1 MKTDI
6 PYYSQIVSAVRA
18 VRSMKWN
25 LDFSYFR
32 KWIMI
37 GFLLGVVAGL
47 GAVLLF
53 LSVEL
58 FTGLFLGLGTG
69 FFPPLPGG
77 FQTNLG
83 YVLFIEKPWM
93 IPLITGLGGLLV
105 GLITTKFSPE
115 SEGHG
120 TDAVI
125 DAYHH
130 KSGNIRARVPLVKG
144 IASSI
149 TIGSGGSGGTEG
161 PAGQIAAGFGSLIG
175 KLFKLDEDEK
185 RIAVAAGLGAGI
197 GSIFKI
203 PLGGAIF
210 SAEVF
215 YRRDFE
221 VRALI
226 PGLVASVT
234 GYTVFGFVFGW
245 DRLFA
250 IPLDLVNYTNP
261 ISLALYALV
270 GLISAGV
277 SIGYVRT
284 FYAISDYFA
293 KVRIPK
299 YLKPAIGGVI
309 VGIIGIVFPQI
320 LGTSYGWL
328 QIAIDK
334 NYTLLPLYVIGSI
347 LVLKILATSLTI
359 GSGGSAGVFGP
370 SMVIGGLLGAFIG
383 TAFHLLGLF
392 TWIDVSSVIIVS
404 MVSFFGATAKTPISS
419 IIMGS
424 ELTGGYALL
433 APMMLA
439 TFIAYIM
446 SGQHNSIFRNQ
457 VLNRA
462 DSPAHRMEYQLPIL
476 RDMYVRDAIR
486 VAVNKLS
493 KDVTIDEALQLMNR
507 NNSKMITV
515 VNEKE
520 LLTGVVYKHKLYEFP
535 EEYRKSVKLESIM
548 LRDPFFAYTSD
559 SLHHALVR
567 LSSNELQEM
576 PVLSSENKKV
586 LGIITISDLVKLYD
600 KEVERIMKVRSP
612 SNFSVGSDGNGIA
625 KSNNN
630 DDSHLAD
637 KTTNKE

>member
-1 MKTDI
+1 MKPDL
-6 PYYSQIVSAVRA
+6 PYYSQIASAVRA
-18 VRSMKWN
+18 MRGMKWN

-32 KWIMI
+32 KWILI

-47 GAVLLF
+47 GAVALF
-53 LSVEL
+53 LSVEF
-58 FTGLFLGLGTG
+58 FTGLFLGLGAG
-69 FFPPLPGG
+69 YFPPLPGG
-77 FQTNLG
+77 FQNNFG
-83 YVLFIEKPWM
+83 YTLFIEKPWM

-105 GLITTKFSPE
+105 GLITTRFSPE

-203 PLGGAIF
+203 PLGGAVF

-245 DRLFA
+245 HPLFT
-250 IPLDLVNYTNP
+250 IPLDLVKYTNP
-261 ISLALYALV
+261 ISLLLYALV

-277 SIGYVRT
+277 SIGYVKT
-284 FYAISDYFA
+284 FYTISDYFS
-293 KVRIPK
+293 KIRIPK
-299 YLKPAIGGVI
+299 YLKPAIGGVL
-309 VGIIGIVFPQI
+309 VGMIGIVFPQI

-328 QIAIDK
+328 QIAINKD
-334 NYTLLPLYVIGSI
+334 TILPLGIIGAIVIF
-347 LVLKILATSLTI
+347 KILATSLTL

-370 SMVIGGLLGAFIG
+370 SMVIGGFLGAFIG

-392 TWIDVSSVIIVS
+392 TWVDVSSVIIVS

-439 TFIAYIM
+439 TFVAYIM

-457 VLNRA
+457 VLNRSA
-462 DSPAHRMEYQLPIL
+462 SPAHRMEYQLPIL
-476 RDMYVRDAIR
+476 RDMYVKDAIR
-486 VAVNKLS
+486 VPVNKLS
-493 KDVTIDEALQLMNR
+493 KDVTIDEALQIMNR
-507 NNSKMITV
+507 NNSKMIAV

-520 LLTGVVYKHKLYEFP
+520 LLHGVVYKHRLYEFP
-535 EEYRKSVKLESIM
+535 DEYRKSIKLESIM
-548 LRDPFFAYTSD
+548 IKDPFFAYSSD
-559 SLHHALVR
+559 SLHDALIR

-576 PVLSSENKKV
+576 PVLSNENNKV
-586 LGIITISDLVKLYD
+586 LGIITIADLVKLYD
-600 KEVERIMKVRSP
+600 KEVEKIVKVRNP
-612 SNFSVGSDGNGIA
+612 SIPGIDN
-625 KSNNN
+625 KRDEIDNSN
-630 DDSHLAD
+630 DRHLRD
-637 KTTNKE
+637 KTTNKD

>member
-1 MKTDI
+1 MK
-6 PYYSQIVSAVRA
+6 PELPFYYQLKSVKRSLRA
-18 VRSMKWN
+18 MKWN

-32 KWIMI
+32 KWILI
-37 GFLLGVVAGL
+37 GFLLGVVVGL
-47 GAVLLF
+47 GAVALF
-53 LSVEL
+53 LSVEF
-58 FTGLFLGLGTG
+58 FTTLFLELGAG
-69 FFPPLPGG
+69 YSPPLPGG
-77 FQTNLG
+77 FQANFSYT
-83 YVLFIEKPWM
+83 LFIEKPWL

-130 KSGNIRARVPLVKG
+130 KSGNIRTRVPLVKAV
-144 IASSI
+144 ASSI

-161 PAGQIAAGFGSLIG
+161 PSGQIAAGFGSLIG
-175 KLFKLDEDEK
+175 KLFKLNEDDR
-185 RIAVAAGLGAGI
+185 RIAVAAGLRARI

-203 PLGGAIF
+203 PLGGAVF
-210 SAEVF
+210 SAEVL

-245 DRLFA
+245 DRLFT
-250 IPLDLVNYTNP
+250 IPLDLVKYTNP
-261 ISLALYALV
+261 VSLLLYALV

-277 SIGYVRT
+277 SVGYVKT
-284 FYAISDYFA
+284 FYTISDFFA
-293 KVRIPK
+293 KMRIPK
-299 YLKPAIGGVI
+299 YVKPGIGGVL

-328 QIAIDK
+328 QIAINKD
-334 NYTLLPLYVIGSI
+334 YLLFPLEMIGAVI
-347 LVLKILATSLTI
+347 VFKILATSLTI

-383 TAFHLLGLF
+383 GAFHLLGLF
-392 TWIDVSSVIIVS
+392 TWIDVTSVIIVS
-404 MVSFFGATAKTPISS
+404 MVSFFGATAKTPISA

-457 VLNRA
+457 VLNRS
-462 DSPAHRMEYQLPIL
+462 DSPAHRMEYQRVILSDLYVKDIMKDPINRLPK
-476 RDMYVRDAIR
+476 D
-486 VAVNKLS
+486 LS
-493 KDVTIDEALQLMNR
+493 IEEALQILNR
-507 NNSKMITV
+507 NSSRMIMV
-515 VNEKE
+515 VNENDKLE
-520 LLTGVVYKHKLYEFP
+520 GVVYKYKLFEFP
-535 EEYRKSVKLESIM
+535 EEYRKSIKLANIM
-548 LRDPFFAYTSD
+548 IKDPFFAYTSD

-567 LSSNELQEM
+567 LSSNDLQEM
-576 PVLSSENKKV
+576 PVLSNKNQKV
-586 LGIITISDLVKLYD
+586 IGIVTIADLVKLYD
-600 KEVERIMKVRSP
+600 SQVEKILKARDPNNLDI
-612 SNFSVGSDGNGIA
+612 GNNVNG
-625 KSNNN
+625 N
-630 DDSHLAD
+630 H
-637 KTTNKE
+637 TNKDNDIKDKPTN

>member
-1 MKTDI
+1 MTPDL
-6 PYYSQIVSAVRA
+6 PYYYQIKSIVRTL
-18 VRSMKWN
+18 RGMKWN

-32 KWIMI
+32 KWILI
-37 GFLLGVVAGL
+37 GFLLGVMAGL
-47 GAVLLF
+47 GAVALF
-53 LSVEL
+53 LSVEF
-58 FTGLFLGLGTG
+58 FTALFLGVGAG
-69 FFPPLPGG
+69 YFPPLPGG
-77 FQTNLG
+77 FQNNFTYTLS
-83 YVLFIEKPWM
+83 IERPWLL
-93 IPLITGLGGLLV
+93 PLITGLGGLLV

-130 KSGNIRARVPLVKG
+130 KSGHIRARVPLVKG
-144 IASSI
+144 VASSI

-175 KLFKLDEDEK
+175 KLFKLNEDER

-197 GSIFKI
+197 GSIFKV
-203 PLGGAIF
+203 PLGGAVF

-245 DRLFA
+245 DRLFT
-250 IPLDLVNYTNP
+250 IPLDLVRYTHP
-261 ISLALYALV
+261 ASLILYAIV
-270 GLISAGV
+270 GLVSAGLSV
-277 SIGYVRT
+277 GWVKT
-284 FYAISDYFA
+284 FYAISDYFS
-293 KVRIPK
+293 RIHFPK
-299 YLKPAIGGVI
+299 YLKPAIGGVL
-309 VGIIGIVFPQI
+309 VGVIGIAFPQV

-328 QIAIDK
+328 QIAINKD
-334 NYTLLPLYVIGSI
+334 YVLFPLVVIGPVI
-347 LVLKILATSLTI
+347 ILKILATSLTI

-446 SGQHNSIFRNQ
+446 SGQHNSIFRSQ
-457 VLNRA
+457 VLNRS
-462 DSPAHRMEYQLPIL
+462 DSPAHRMEYQRVIL
-476 RDMYVRDAIR
+476 RDLYVKDVMKNPI
-486 VAVNKLS
+486 NKLS
-493 KDVTIDEALQLMNR
+493 KNVSIEEALQILNR
-507 NNSKMITV
+507 NNSRMVMV
-515 VNEKE
+515 VNEGDKLE
-520 LLTGVVYKHKLYEFP
+520 GVVYKYKLFEFP
-535 EEYRKSVKLESIM
+535 EEYRKSIKLENVMIK
-548 LRDPFFAYTSD
+548 DPFFAYTSD

-567 LSSNELQEM
+567 LSSNDLQEM
-576 PVLSSENKKV
+576 PVLSNEDHKV
-586 LGIITISDLVKLYD
+586 IGIVTIADLVKLYD
-600 KEVERIMKVRSP
+600 SQVEKIMKSRDQNSL
-612 SNFSVGSDGNGIA
+612 GIDA
-625 KSNNN
+625 NNSRIEKN
-630 DDSHLAD
+630 RDRDLTD
-637 KTTNKE
+637 KKTD

>member
-1 MKTDI
+1 MTPDL
-6 PYYSQIVSAVRA
+6 PYYYQIKSIVRTL
-18 VRSMKWN
+18 RGMKWN

-32 KWIMI
+32 KWILI
-37 GFLLGVVAGL
+37 GFLLGVMAGL
-47 GAVLLF
+47 GAVALF
-53 LSVEL
+53 LSVEF
-58 FTGLFLGLGTG
+58 FTALFLGVGAG
-69 FFPPLPGG
+69 YFPPLPGG
-77 FQTNLG
+77 FQNNFTYTLS
-83 YVLFIEKPWM
+83 IERPWLL
-93 IPLITGLGGLLV
+93 PLITGLGGLLV

-130 KSGNIRARVPLVKG
+130 KSGHIRARVPLVKG
-144 IASSI
+144 VASSI

-175 KLFKLDEDEK
+175 KLFKLNEDER

-203 PLGGAIF
+203 PLGGAVF
-210 SAEVF
+210 SAEVM

-245 DRLFA
+245 DRLFT
-250 IPLDLVNYTNP
+250 IPLDLVRYTHP
-261 ISLALYALV
+261 ASLILYAIV
-270 GLISAGV
+270 GLVSAGLSV
-277 SIGYVRT
+277 GWVKT
-284 FYAISDYFA
+284 FYAISDYFS
-293 KVRIPK
+293 RIHFPK
-299 YLKPAIGGVI
+299 YLKPAIGGVL
-309 VGIIGIVFPQI
+309 VGVIGIAFPQV

-328 QIAIDK
+328 QIAINKD
-334 NYTLLPLYVIGSI
+334 YVLFPLVVIGPVI
-347 LVLKILATSLTI
+347 ILKILATSLTI

-446 SGQHNSIFRNQ
+446 SGQHNSIFRSQ
-457 VLNRA
+457 VLNRS
-462 DSPAHRMEYQLPIL
+462 DSPAHRMEYQRVIL
-476 RDMYVRDAIR
+476 RDLYVKDVMKNPI
-486 VAVNKLS
+486 NKLS
-493 KDVTIDEALQLMNR
+493 KNVSIEEALQILNR
-507 NNSKMITV
+507 NNSRMVMV
-515 VNEKE
+515 VNEGDKLE
-520 LLTGVVYKHKLYEFP
+520 GVVYKYKLFEFP
-535 EEYRKSVKLESIM
+535 EEYRKSIKLENVMIK
-548 LRDPFFAYTSD
+548 DPFFAYTSD

-567 LSSNELQEM
+567 LSSNDLQEM
-576 PVLSSENKKV
+576 PVLSNEDHKV
-586 LGIITISDLVKLYD
+586 IGIVTIADLVKLYD
-600 KEVERIMKVRSP
+600 SQVEKIMKSRDQNSL
-612 SNFSVGSDGNGIA
+612 GIDV
-625 KSNNN
+625 NNSRIEKN
-630 DDSHLAD
+630 KDRDITD
-637 KTTNKE
+637 KKTD

>member
-1 MKTDI
+1 M
-6 PYYSQIVSAVRA
+6 R
-18 VRSMKWN
+18 WN

-32 KWIMI
+32 KWILI

-47 GAVLLF
+47 GAIALF
-53 LSVEL
+53 LSVEF
-58 FTGLFLGLGTG
+58 FTTLFLEMGTG
-69 FFPPLPGG
+69 YSPPLPGG
-77 FQTNLG
+77 FQDSYT
-83 YVLFIEKPWM
+83 YVLFIERPWA
-93 IPLITGLGGLLV
+93 IPLICGLGGLLV
-105 GLITTKFSPE
+105 GLITTRFSPE

-130 KSGNIRARVPLVKG
+130 KSGNIRARVPLVKAV
-144 IASSI
+144 ASSI

-175 KLFKLDEDEK
+175 KLFKLDEDER

-203 PLGGAIF
+203 PLGGAVF

-245 DRLFA
+245 DRLFT
-250 IPLDLVNYTNP
+250 IPLDLVKYTHP
-261 ISLALYALV
+261 ASLILYAIV
-270 GLISAGV
+270 GLICAGI
-277 SIGYVRT
+277 SIGYVKI
-284 FYAISDYFA
+284 FYIISDYFS
-293 KVRIPK
+293 KIRIPK
-299 YLKPAIGGVI
+299 YLKPAIGGVL

-328 QIAIDK
+328 QIAINKD
-334 NYTLLPLYVIGSI
+334 YVLLPLYILGAVI
-347 LVLKILATSLTI
+347 VLKILATSLTI

-370 SMVIGGLLGAFIG
+370 SMVIGGLVGAFIG

-392 TWIDVSSVIIVS
+392 TWIDLSSVIIVA

-439 TFIAYIM
+439 TFVAYIM

-457 VLNRA
+457 VLNRS
-462 DSPAHRMEYQLPIL
+462 DSPAHRMEYQRPIL
-476 RDMYVRDAIR
+476 SDLYVKDAIR
-486 VAVNKLS
+486 SATNKLS
-493 KDVTIDEALQLMNR
+493 KDVSIEESLQIMNR
-507 NNSKMITV
+507 NNSKMILV
-515 VNEKE
+515 VNHDDM
-520 LLTGVVYKHKLYEFP
+520 LQGAVYKHKLFEFP

-548 LRDPFFAYTSD
+548 IKDPFFAYNSD
-559 SLHHALVR
+559 SLHNALVS
-567 LSSNELQEM
+567 LSSNDLQEM
-576 PVLSSENKKV
+576 PVLSNENNKV
-586 LGIITISDLVKLYD
+586 IGIITISDLVKLYD
-600 KEVERIMKVRSP
+600 KEVEKITKVVNRSNLNTNNVRT
-612 SNFSVGSDGNGIA
+612 SNSHHLRN
-625 KSNNN
+625 KS
-630 DDSHLAD
+630 
-637 KTTNKE
+637 TNKKQ

>member
-6 PYYSQIVSAVRA
+6 PYYSQAKSIIKSLRA
-18 VRSMKWN
+18 TNYS

-32 KWIMI
+32 KWILI
-37 GFLLGVVAGL
+37 GFLLGIVAGL
-47 GAVLLF
+47 GSIALF
-53 LSVEL
+53 LSVEF
-58 FTGLFLGLGTG
+58 FTGLFLKLGAGYT
-69 FFPPLPGG
+69 PPLPGG
-77 FQTNLG
+77 FQGHVAYT
-83 YVLFIEKPWM
+83 YTLFIERPWA
-93 IPLITGLGGLLV
+93 IPLICGLGGLLV

-130 KSGNIRARVPLVKG
+130 KSGNIRARVPLVKAV
-144 IASSI
+144 ASSI

-175 KLFKLDEDEK
+175 KLFKLNEDER

-203 PLGGAIF
+203 PLGGAVF

-245 DRLFA
+245 DRLFT
-250 IPLDLVNYTNP
+250 IPFDLVKYTNP
-261 ISLALYALV
+261 ISLILYAVV
-270 GLISAGV
+270 GLISAIV
-277 SIGYVRT
+277 SVGYVKV
-284 FYAISDYFA
+284 FYVISDYFS
-293 KVRIPK
+293 KIQIPK
-299 YLKPAIGGVI
+299 YVKPAIGGVL
-309 VGIIGIVFPQI
+309 VGVIGIVFPQV

-328 QIAIDK
+328 QIAINKD
-334 NYTLLPLYVIGSI
+334 YALLPLYILGPVI
-347 LVLKILATSLTI
+347 LFKILATSLTI

-370 SMVIGGLLGAFIG
+370 SMVIGGLLGAFVG
-383 TAFHLLGLF
+383 TVFHMLGLF
-392 TWIDVSSVIIVS
+392 TWVDVTSVIIVS

-433 APMMLA
+433 APMMLS
-439 TFIAYIM
+439 TFVAYIM

-457 VLNRA
+457 VLNRS
-462 DSPAHRMEYQLPIL
+462 DSPAHRTEYQRVVLSDL
-476 RDMYVRDAIR
+476 YVKDIMKNAI
-486 VAVNKLS
+486 NKLS
-493 KDVTIDEALQLMNR
+493 KDVSIVEALQIMNR
-507 NNSKMITV
+507 NNSKMIMV
-515 VNEKE
+515 VNENDKLE
-520 LLTGVVYKHKLYEFP
+520 GVVYRYKLFEFP

-548 LRDPFFAYTSD
+548 IKDPFFAYTSD
-559 SLHHALVR
+559 SLHQALVR
-567 LSSNELQEM
+567 LSSNDLQEM
-576 PVLSSENKKV
+576 PVLSNEDHKV
-586 LGIITISDLVKLYD
+586 IGMVTISDLVRLYD
-600 KEVERIMKVRSP
+600 AEVEKIKKQRNQSDLSIDVS
-612 SNFSVGSDGNGIA
+612 SNEFD
-625 KSNNN
+625 
-630 DDSHLAD
+630 
-637 KTTNKE
+637 NKESSTDESTKKSPI

>member
-1 MKTDI
+1 
-6 PYYSQIVSAVRA
+6 
-18 VRSMKWN
+18 MKWN

-32 KWIMI
+32 KWILI

-47 GAVLLF
+47 GAVALF
-53 LSVEL
+53 LSVEF
-58 FTGLFLGLGTG
+58 FTGLFLEIGTG
-69 FFPPLPGG
+69 YTPPLPGG
-77 FQTNLG
+77 FQGNLS
-83 YVLFIEKPWM
+83 YTLFIEKPWL

-105 GLITTKFSPE
+105 GLITTRFSPE

-130 KSGNIRARVPLVKG
+130 KSGNIRARVPLVKAV
-144 IASSI
+144 ASSI

-175 KLFKLDEDEK
+175 KLFKLNEDER

-203 PLGGAIF
+203 PLGGAVF

-245 DRLFA
+245 DRLFT
-250 IPLDLVNYTNP
+250 IPLDLVKYTHP
-261 ISLALYALV
+261 VSLILYAIV
-270 GLISAGV
+270 GLVSAGV
-277 SIGYVRT
+277 SIGYVKV
-284 FYAISDYFA
+284 FYTISDYFT

-299 YLKPAIGGVI
+299 YLKPAIGGVL
-309 VGIIGIVFPQI
+309 VGLMGIAFPQI

-328 QIAIDK
+328 QIAINKD
-334 NYTLLPLYVIGSI
+334 YVLFPLLMIGSVI
-347 LVLKILATSLTI
+347 ILKILATSVTI

-392 TWIDVSSVIIVS
+392 TWIDVTSVIIVS

-457 VLNRA
+457 VLNRS
-462 DSPAHRMEYQLPIL
+462 DSPAHRMEYQRVIL
-476 RDMYVRDAIR
+476 SDLYVKD
-486 VAVNKLS
+486 VMKDPVNKLS
-493 KDVTIDEALQLMNR
+493 KDISIIEALQIMNR
-507 NNSKMITV
+507 NNSKMIMV
-515 VNEKE
+515 VNDKDA
-520 LLTGVVYKHKLYEFP
+520 LQGVVYRYKLFEFP

-548 LRDPFFAYTSD
+548 IKDPFFAYRSD

-567 LSSNELQEM
+567 LSSNDLQEM
-576 PVLSSENKKV
+576 PVLSNEDNKV
-586 LGIITISDLVKLYD
+586 IGIVTIADLVKLYD
-600 KEVERIMKVRSP
+600 TEVEKIMKKRNQTNLSIDI
-612 SNFSVGSDGNGIA
+612 NGDGIN
-625 KSNNN
+625 KN
-630 DDSHLAD
+630 DEHHITD
-637 KTTNKE
+637 KTTNK

>member
-1 MKTDI
+1 MKPDL
-6 PYYSQIVSAVRA
+6 PYYYQIKSIARTL
-18 VRSMKWN
+18 RSMKWN

-32 KWIMI
+32 KWILI

-47 GAVLLF
+47 GAIALF
-53 LSVEL
+53 LSVEF
-58 FTGLFLGLGTG
+58 FTGLFLGMGAG
-69 FFPPLPGG
+69 YFPPLPGG
-77 FQTNLG
+77 FQNNFTYTLS
-83 YVLFIEKPWM
+83 IERPWL

-105 GLITTKFSPE
+105 GLITTKFSAE

-130 KSGNIRARVPLVKG
+130 KSGHIRARVPLVKAV
-144 IASSI
+144 ASSI

-175 KLFKLDEDEK
+175 KLFKLNEDER

-203 PLGGAIF
+203 PLGGAVF

-245 DRLFA
+245 DRLFT
-250 IPLDLVNYTNP
+250 IPLDLVRYTHP
-261 ISLALYALV
+261 VSLILYAIV
-270 GLISAGV
+270 GLASAGLSV
-277 SIGYVRT
+277 GYVKT
-284 FYAISDYFA
+284 FYGISDYFS
-293 KVRIPK
+293 RIHIPK
-299 YLKPAIGGVI
+299 YLKPAIGGVL
-309 VGIIGIVFPQI
+309 VGLIGIAFPQV

-328 QIAIDK
+328 QIAINKD
-334 NYTLLPLYVIGSI
+334 YTLLPLYLLGLVII
-347 LVLKILATSLTI
+347 FKIVATSLTI

-392 TWIDVSSVIIVS
+392 TWIDVSSVIIVG

-446 SGQHNSIFRNQ
+446 SGRHNSIFRSQ
-457 VLNRA
+457 VLNRS
-462 DSPAHRMEYQLPIL
+462 DSPAHRMEYQRVIL
-476 RDMYVRDAIR
+476 SDLYVKD
-486 VAVNKLS
+486 VMKNPMNKLS
-493 KDVTIDEALQLMNR
+493 KNLSIEEALQILNR
-507 NNSKMITV
+507 NNSRMIIV
-515 VNEKE
+515 VNESDKLE
-520 LLTGVVYKHKLYEFP
+520 GVVYRFKLFEFP
-535 EEYRKSVKLESIM
+535 EEYRKSIKLENIM
-548 LRDPFFAYTSD
+548 IKDPFFAYTSD

-567 LSSNELQEM
+567 LSSNDLQEM
-576 PVLSSENKKV
+576 PVLSNEDHKV
-586 LGIITISDLVKLYD
+586 IGIVTIADLVKLYD
-600 KEVERIMKVRSP
+600 NQVEKIMKYRDQNSL
-612 SNFSVGSDGNGIA
+612 GIDV
-625 KSNNN
+625 N
-630 DDSHLAD
+630 DSQIEKNKDSHITD
-637 KTTNKE
+637 KKTD

>member
-1 MKTDI
+1 M
-6 PYYSQIVSAVRA
+6 R
-18 VRSMKWN
+18 WN

-32 KWIMI
+32 KWILI

-47 GAVLLF
+47 GAIALF
-53 LSVEL
+53 LSVEF
-58 FTGLFLGLGTG
+58 FTGLFLEIGTG
-69 FFPPLPGG
+69 YSPPLPGG
-77 FQTNLG
+77 FQDSYT
-83 YVLFIEKPWM
+83 YVLFIEKPWL
-93 IPLITGLGGLLV
+93 IPLISGLGGLIV
-105 GLITTKFSPE
+105 GLITTRFSPE

-130 KSGNIRARVPLVKG
+130 KSGNIRARVPLVKAV
-144 IASSI
+144 ASSI
-149 TIGSGGSGGTEG
+149 TLGSGGSGGTEG

-175 KLFKLDEDEK
+175 KLFKLDEDER

-203 PLGGAIF
+203 PLGGAVF

-245 DRLFA
+245 DRLFT
-250 IPLDLVNYTNP
+250 IPLDLVKYTHP
-261 ISLALYALV
+261 ASLILYAIV
-270 GLISAGV
+270 GLICAGI
-277 SIGYVRT
+277 SIGYVKI
-284 FYAISDYFA
+284 FYIISDYFS
-293 KVRIPK
+293 KIRIPK
-299 YLKPAIGGVI
+299 YLKPAIGGVL

-328 QIAIDK
+328 QIAINKD
-334 NYTLLPLYVIGSI
+334 YVLLPLYILGAVI
-347 LVLKILATSLTI
+347 VLKILATSLTI

-370 SMVIGGLLGAFIG
+370 SMVIGGLVGAFIG

-392 TWIDVSSVIIVS
+392 TWIDLSSVIIVA

-439 TFIAYIM
+439 TFVAYIM

-457 VLNRA
+457 VLNRS
-462 DSPAHRMEYQLPIL
+462 DSPAHRMEYQRPIL
-476 RDMYVRDAIR
+476 SDLYVKDAIR
-486 VAVNKLS
+486 SATNKLS
-493 KDVTIDEALQLMNR
+493 KDVSIEESLQIMNR
-507 NNSKMITV
+507 NNSKMILV
-515 VNEKE
+515 VNHDDM
-520 LLTGVVYKHKLYEFP
+520 LQGAVYKHKLFEFP

-548 LRDPFFAYTSD
+548 IKDPFFAYNSD
-559 SLHHALVR
+559 SLHNALVS
-567 LSSNELQEM
+567 LSSNDLQEM
-576 PVLSSENKKV
+576 PVLSNENNKV
-586 LGIITISDLVKLYD
+586 IGIITISDLVKLYD
-600 KEVERIMKVRSP
+600 KEVEKITKVVNRSNLNTNNVRT
-612 SNFSVGSDGNGIA
+612 SNSHHLRN
-625 KSNNN
+625 KS
-630 DDSHLAD
+630 
-637 KTTNKE
+637 TNKKQ

>member
-1 MKTDI
+1 MTPDL
-6 PYYSQIVSAVRA
+6 PYYYQIKSIVRTL
-18 VRSMKWN
+18 RGMKWN

-32 KWIMI
+32 KWILI
-37 GFLLGVVAGL
+37 GFLLGVMAGL
-47 GAVLLF
+47 GAVALF
-53 LSVEL
+53 LSVEF
-58 FTGLFLGLGTG
+58 FTALFLGVGAG
-69 FFPPLPGG
+69 YFPPLPGG
-77 FQTNLG
+77 FQNNFTYTLS
-83 YVLFIEKPWM
+83 IERPWLL
-93 IPLITGLGGLLV
+93 PLITGLGGLLV

-130 KSGNIRARVPLVKG
+130 KSGHIRARVPLVKG
-144 IASSI
+144 VASSI

-175 KLFKLDEDEK
+175 KLFKLNEDER

-203 PLGGAIF
+203 PLGGAVF
-210 SAEVF
+210 SAEVM

-245 DRLFA
+245 DRLFT
-250 IPLDLVNYTNP
+250 IPLDLVRYTHP
-261 ISLALYALV
+261 ASLILYAIV
-270 GLISAGV
+270 GLVSAGLSV
-277 SIGYVRT
+277 GWVKT
-284 FYAISDYFA
+284 FYAISDYFS
-293 KVRIPK
+293 RIHFPK
-299 YLKPAIGGVI
+299 YLKPAIGGVL
-309 VGIIGIVFPQI
+309 VGVIGIAFPQV

-328 QIAIDK
+328 QIAINKD
-334 NYTLLPLYVIGSI
+334 YVLFPLVVIGPVI
-347 LVLKILATSLTI
+347 ILKILATSLTI

-446 SGQHNSIFRNQ
+446 SGQHNSIFRSQ
-457 VLNRA
+457 VLNRS
-462 DSPAHRMEYQLPIL
+462 DSPAHRMEYQRVIL
-476 RDMYVRDAIR
+476 RDLYVKDVMKNPI
-486 VAVNKLS
+486 NKLS
-493 KDVTIDEALQLMNR
+493 KELSIEEALRILNR
-507 NNSKMITV
+507 NNSRMIMV
-515 VNEKE
+515 VSESDKLE
-520 LLTGVVYKHKLYEFP
+520 GVVYRYKLFEFP
-535 EEYRKSVKLESIM
+535 EEYRKSIKLENVMIK
-548 LRDPFFAYTSD
+548 DPFFAYTSD

-567 LSSNELQEM
+567 LSSNDLQEM
-576 PVLSSENKKV
+576 PVLSNEDHKV
-586 LGIITISDLVKLYD
+586 IGIVTIADLVKLYD
-600 KEVERIMKVRSP
+600 SQVEKIMKSRDQNSL
-612 SNFSVGSDGNGIA
+612 GIDA
-625 KSNNN
+625 NNSRIEKN
-630 DDSHLAD
+630 RDRDLTD
-637 KTTNKE
+637 KKTD

>member
-1 MKTDI
+1 
-6 PYYSQIVSAVRA
+6 
-18 VRSMKWN
+18 MKWN

-32 KWIMI
+32 KWILI
-37 GFLLGVVAGL
+37 GFLLGVMAGL
-47 GAVLLF
+47 GAVALF
-53 LSVEL
+53 LSVEF
-58 FTGLFLGLGTG
+58 FTALFLGVGAG
-69 FFPPLPGG
+69 YFPPLPGG
-77 FQTNLG
+77 FQNNFTYTLS
-83 YVLFIEKPWM
+83 IERPWLL
-93 IPLITGLGGLLV
+93 PLITGLGGLLV

-130 KSGNIRARVPLVKG
+130 KSGHIRARVPLVKG
-144 IASSI
+144 VASSI

-175 KLFKLDEDEK
+175 KLFKLNEDER

-203 PLGGAIF
+203 PLGGAVF
-210 SAEVF
+210 SAEVM

-245 DRLFA
+245 DRLFT
-250 IPLDLVNYTNP
+250 IPLDLVRYTHP
-261 ISLALYALV
+261 ASLILYAIV
-270 GLISAGV
+270 GLVSAGLSV
-277 SIGYVRT
+277 GWVKT
-284 FYAISDYFA
+284 FYAISDYFS
-293 KVRIPK
+293 RIHFPK
-299 YLKPAIGGVI
+299 YLKPAIGGVL
-309 VGIIGIVFPQI
+309 VGVIGIAFPQV

-328 QIAIDK
+328 QIAINKD
-334 NYTLLPLYVIGSI
+334 YVLFPLVMIGPVII
-347 LVLKILATSLTI
+347 LKILATSLTI

-446 SGQHNSIFRNQ
+446 SGQHNSIFRSQ
-457 VLNRA
+457 VLNRS
-462 DSPAHRMEYQLPIL
+462 DSPAHRMEYQRVIL
-476 RDMYVRDAIR
+476 RDLYVKD
-486 VAVNKLS
+486 VMKNPMNKLS
-493 KDVTIDEALQLMNR
+493 KNLSIEEALQILNR
-507 NNSKMITV
+507 NNSRMVMV
-515 VNEKE
+515 VNEGDKLE
-520 LLTGVVYKHKLYEFP
+520 GVVYRYKLFEFP
-535 EEYRKSVKLESIM
+535 EEYRKSIKLENVMIK
-548 LRDPFFAYTSD
+548 DPFFAYTSD

-567 LSSNELQEM
+567 LSSNDLQEM
-576 PVLSSENKKV
+576 PVLSNEDHKV
-586 LGIITISDLVKLYD
+586 IGIVTIADLVKLYD
-600 KEVERIMKVRSP
+600 SQVEKIMKSRDQNSL
-612 SNFSVGSDGNGIA
+612 GIDA
-625 KSNNN
+625 NNSRIEKN
-630 DDSHLAD
+630 RDRDLTD
-637 KTTNKE
+637 KKTD

>member
-1 MKTDI
+1 MKPDL
-6 PYYSQIVSAVRA
+6 PYYSQIASAVRA
-18 VRSMKWN
+18 MRGMKWN

-32 KWIMI
+32 KWILI

-47 GAVLLF
+47 GAVALF
-53 LSVEL
+53 LSVEF
-58 FTGLFLGLGTG
+58 FTGLFLGLGAG
-69 FFPPLPGG
+69 YFPPLPGG
-77 FQTNLG
+77 FQSNFG
-83 YVLFIEKPWM
+83 YTLIIEKPWM
-93 IPLITGLGGLLV
+93 LPLITGLGGLLV
-105 GLITTKFSPE
+105 GLITTRFSPE

-203 PLGGAIF
+203 PLGGAVF

-245 DRLFA
+245 NPLFT
-250 IPLDLVNYTNP
+250 IPLDLVKYTNP
-261 ISLALYALV
+261 ISLLLYALV

-277 SIGYVRT
+277 SIGYVKT
-284 FYAISDYFA
+284 FYTISDYFS
-293 KVRIPK
+293 KIRIPK
-299 YLKPAIGGVI
+299 YLKPAIGGVL
-309 VGIIGIVFPQI
+309 VGMIGIVFPQI

-328 QIAIDK
+328 QIAINKD
-334 NYTLLPLYVIGSI
+334 TILPLGIIGSI
-347 LVLKILATSLTI
+347 VILKILATSLTL

-370 SMVIGGLLGAFIG
+370 SMVIGGFLGAFIG

-392 TWIDVSSVIIVS
+392 TWVDVSSVIIVS

-439 TFIAYIM
+439 TFVAYIM

-457 VLNRA
+457 VLNRSA
-462 DSPAHRMEYQLPIL
+462 SPAHRMEYQLPIL
-476 RDMYVRDAIR
+476 RDMYVKDAIR
-486 VAVNKLS
+486 VPVNKLS
-493 KDVTIDEALQLMNR
+493 KDVTIDEALQIMNR
-507 NNSKMITV
+507 NNSKMIAV

-520 LLTGVVYKHKLYEFP
+520 LLHGVVYKHRLYEFP
-535 EEYRKSVKLESIM
+535 DEYRKSIKLESIM
-548 LRDPFFAYTSD
+548 IKDPFFAYSSD
-559 SLHHALVR
+559 SLHDALIR

-576 PVLSSENKKV
+576 PVLSNENNKV
-586 LGIITISDLVKLYD
+586 LGIITIADLVKLYD
-600 KEVERIMKVRSP
+600 KEVEKIVKVRNP
-612 SNFSVGSDGNGIA
+612 SIPDIGNKRDEIDY
-625 KSNNN
+625 SN
-630 DDSHLAD
+630 DRHLGD
-637 KTTNKE
+637 KTTNKD

>member
-1 MKTDI
+1 MKPDL
-6 PYYSQIVSAVRA
+6 PYYYQVKSV
-18 VRSMKWN
+18 MKWN

-32 KWIMI
+32 KWILI
-37 GFLLGVVAGL
+37 GFILGVVAGL
-47 GAVLLF
+47 GAVALF
-53 LSVEL
+53 LSVEF
-58 FTGLFLGLGTG
+58 FTYLFLEIGTG
-69 FFPPLPGG
+69 YSPPSAGG
-77 FQTNLG
+77 FQPNFSYT
-83 YVLFIEKPWM
+83 LFIERPWL

-130 KSGNIRARVPLVKG
+130 KSGNIRTRVPLVKAV
-144 IASSI
+144 ASSI

-175 KLFKLDEDEK
+175 KLFKLNEDER

-203 PLGGAIF
+203 PLGGAVF

-245 DRLFA
+245 DRLFTF
-250 IPLDLVNYTNP
+250 PLDLVKYTHP
-261 ISLALYALV
+261 ASLLLYALV

-277 SIGYVRT
+277 SVGYVKT
-284 FYAISDYFA
+284 FYAISDFFS
-293 KVRIPK
+293 KIRIPK
-299 YLKPAIGGVI
+299 YLKPAIGGVL
-309 VGIIGIVFPQI
+309 VGIIGIAFPQI

-328 QIAIDK
+328 QIVINKD
-334 NYTLLPLYVIGSI
+334 YLLFPLAMIGAVI
-347 LVLKILATSLTI
+347 VLKIFTTSLTI

-370 SMVIGGLLGAFIG
+370 SMIIGGLLGAFIG

-392 TWIDVSSVIIVS
+392 TWIDVTSVIIVS

-457 VLNRA
+457 VLNRS
-462 DSPAHRMEYQLPIL
+462 DSPAHRMEYQRVILTDLYVKDVMKDPIN
-476 RDMYVRDAIR
+476 R
-486 VAVNKLS
+486 LS
-493 KDVTIDEALQLMNR
+493 KDL
-507 NNSKMITV
+507 
-515 VNEKE
+515 
-520 LLTGVVYKHKLYEFP
+520 
-535 EEYRKSVKLESIM
+535 SI
-548 LRDPFFAYTSD
+548 
-559 SLHHALVR
+559 
-567 LSSNELQEM
+567 
-576 PVLSSENKKV
+576 
-586 LGIITISDLVKLYD
+586 
-600 KEVERIMKVRSP
+600 
-612 SNFSVGSDGNGIA
+612 
-625 KSNNN
+625 
-630 DDSHLAD
+630 
-637 KTTNKE
+637 

>member
-1 MKTDI
+1 MKPDL
-6 PYYSQIVSAVRA
+6 PYYSQIASAVRA
-18 VRSMKWN
+18 MRSMKWN

-32 KWIMI
+32 KWILI

-47 GAVLLF
+47 GAVALF
-53 LSVEL
+53 LSVEF
-58 FTGLFLGLGTG
+58 FTRLLLGLGVG
-69 FFPPLPGG
+69 YLPPLPGG
-77 FQTNLG
+77 FQTNFV
-83 YVLFIEKPWM
+83 YTLFIEKPWM
-93 IPLITGLGGLLV
+93 LPLITGLGGLLV

-130 KSGNIRARVPLVKG
+130 KSGNIRGRVPLVKG

-175 KLFKLDEDEK
+175 KLFKLDEDER

-197 GSIFKI
+197 GSIFKV
-203 PLGGAIF
+203 PLGGAVF

-245 DRLFA
+245 DRLFT
-250 IPLDLVNYTNP
+250 IPLDLVKYTNP
-261 ISLALYALV
+261 ISLLLYALV
-270 GLISAGV
+270 GLIAAGV
-277 SIGYVRT
+277 SIGYVKT
-284 FYAISDYFA
+284 FYTISDYFS
-293 KVRIPK
+293 KIRIPK
-299 YLKPAIGGVI
+299 YLKPAIGGVL
-309 VGIIGIVFPQI
+309 VGMIGIVFPQI

-328 QIAIDK
+328 QIAINQ
-334 NYTLLPLYVIGSI
+334 NYTILPLWIIGAIVIF
-347 LVLKILATSLTI
+347 KILATSLTL

-370 SMVIGGLLGAFIG
+370 SMVIGGFLGAFIG
-383 TAFHLLGLF
+383 TVFHLLGLF
-392 TWIDVSSVIIVS
+392 TWVDVSSVIIVS

-439 TFIAYIM
+439 TFVAYIM

-457 VLNRA
+457 VLNRS

-476 RDMYVRDAIR
+476 RNMYVKDAIR
-486 VAVNKLS
+486 VPVNKLS
-493 KDVTIDEALQLMNR
+493 KDVTIDEALQIMNR
-507 NNSKMITV
+507 NNSKMIAV

-520 LLTGVVYKHKLYEFP
+520 LLHGVVYKHRLYEFP
-535 EEYRKSVKLESIM
+535 DEYRKSIKLESIM
-548 LRDPFFAYTSD
+548 IKDPFFAYSSD
-559 SLHHALVR
+559 SLHNALVR

-576 PVLSSENKKV
+576 PVLSNENNKV
-586 LGIITISDLVKLYD
+586 LGIITIADLVKLYD
-600 KEVERIMKVRSP
+600 KEVEKIVKVRNP
-612 SNFSVGSDGNGIA
+612 SIPDIGNKRDEIDN
-625 KSNNN
+625 SN
-630 DDSHLAD
+630 DHHLRD
-637 KTTNKE
+637 KTLNKD